1 MNRSKWYHKLVERT
15 FQLEKEYA
23 ALQDIEDPLARS
35 IRAQILGAEVNGLM
49 DDMSKYICKYPLENT
64 IEMHNRGIGI
74 FPMKM
79 LLEDV
84 CILKKLLQDP
94 FYYDNTSKRLDE
106 LEKRITSLETRIFT
120 PTEGE
125 VKKDAELEIIERD
138 NNTPP
143 QDSILAKA
151 AK

>member
-1 MNRSKWYHKLVERT
+1 
-15 FQLEKEYA
+15 
-23 ALQDIEDPLARS
+23 
-35 IRAQILGAEVNGLM
+35 
-49 DDMSKYICKYPLENT
+49 
-64 IEMHNRGIGI
+64 
-74 FPMKM
+74 MKM

-120 PTEGE
+120 PTEEE

-138 NNTPP
+138 NNIPP
-143 QDSILAKA
+143 QDSILAKD